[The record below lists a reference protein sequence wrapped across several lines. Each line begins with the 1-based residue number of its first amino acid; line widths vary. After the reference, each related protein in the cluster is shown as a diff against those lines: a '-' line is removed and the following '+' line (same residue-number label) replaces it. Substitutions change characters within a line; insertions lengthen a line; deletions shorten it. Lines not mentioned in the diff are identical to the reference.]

1 MCNPGNTHEKKF
13 GITKYPREKK
23 CWTYEIPTI
32 KNFGP
37 AKSQW
42 HDGTR
47 LTRTTM
53 ARDPRNLAHSK
64 LKYEILRIS
73 AT

>member
-1 MCNPGNTHEKKF
+1 MPTRKKVSDLQNLHEKKF
-13 GITKYPREKK
+13 
-23 CWTYEIPTI
+23 WTYEIPTI

-42 HDGTR
+42 HDGSR
-47 LTRTTM
+47 PTRTTM

-73 AT
+73 VT